1 VTTETTKKNDEVE
14 KNINNFQF
22 S

>member
-1 VTTETTKKNDEVE
+1 MNDEVE
-14 KNINNFQF
+14 KNINNFKF